1 MNKKNIIITFSII
14 AIAILC
20 IWGAYYFGSH
30 ELLGIMERKATETHQ
45 TTEQPTETPSNTVE
59 VKTDKEILDTMH
71 SMANTLIVPE
81 DGQIWGKEQ
90 ITKENLTDL
99 ITTVT
104 NSNISSKEDLLT
116 ILNRWVSGDFSSAVD
131 DHNKVWKLLDGTVGK
146 AVSLNEDAVKETIA
160 TLNSN

>member
-14 AIAILC
+14 AFAILC

-30 ELLGIMERKATETHQ
+30 ELLGIIEKKAAETQ
-45 TTEQPTETPSNTVE
+45 TAEQPTKNSNNTITVNN
-59 VKTDKEILDTMH
+59 DKEILDTMH

-81 DGQIWGKEQ
+81 DGQIWGKEP
-90 ITKENLTDL
+90 ITKDNLTHL
-99 ITTVT
+99 ITAVT
-104 NSNISSKEDLLT
+104 NSNIPSKEDLLT
-116 ILNRWVSGDFSSAVD
+116 ILNRWNSGDFSSAVE

-146 AVSLNEDAVKETIA
+146 AISLNEDAVKETIA